1 MEVNRTEMQNESD
14 LVRSRIQTMGKDAV
28 KALLGA
34 AGSIDQLNK
43 EHAHEIIEG
52 DAHFNE
58 LYQSIHDQCLV
69 LIARHQPVAKDLRE
83 IIAELQI
90 AIELERIADH
100 IVAMAR
106 IVPLMTTEG
115 IPPVWSEFMNMIRRS
130 ADMME
135 RMLMAHKERDPI
147 SAETI
152 AMTDEDIDRIN
163 DQIVREVLQFMKEND
178 YAVGN
183 GTHLI
188 WLAHHV
194 ERICD
199 RITNIGEQIVFITSG
214 KLVDLNVPQAKYK
227 HK

>member
-1 MEVNRTEMQNESD
+1 MEVNRTEMQSESD
-14 LVRSRIQTMGKDAV
+14 LVRSRIQTMGKNAV
-28 KALLGA
+28 RALLGA
-34 AGSIDQLNK
+34 GESIDQLNK
-43 EHAHEIIEG
+43 EHANKLIEG

-69 LIARHQPVAKDLRE
+69 LIARHQPVATDLRG

-100 IVAMAR
+100 IVDMAR

-115 IPPVWSEFMNMIRRS
+115 IPPVWSEFMNMISHS
-130 ADMME
+130 ADMLE
-135 RMLMAHKERDPI
+135 RMLTAHKERDPL

-152 AMTDEDIDRIN
+152 ATKDEEIDRMN

-178 YAVGN
+178 YAVAN

-188 WLAHHV
+188 WLVHHV
-194 ERICD
+194 ERISD
-199 RITNIGEQIVFITSG
+199 RITNIGEQIVFSETG
-214 KLVDLNVPQAKYK
+214 KLVDLNASMGKTQR
-227 HK
+227 